1 MAAVVSA
8 VTTEE
13 WERGQEPPP
22 AGLPAERELATKTTA
37 GGAAAGGQQYTPLLA
52 GGTPTRSTPHID
64 QSRSV
69 EPCLGAMHTHDS
81 LFQIPR
87 SGRFEFPAIWFI
99 NWLNV

>member
-52 GGTPTRSTPHID
+52 GGTPTRSDLPHTLIS
-64 QSRSV
+64 QEVWSLAW
-69 EPCLGAMHTHDS
+69 EPCTHTIHCFKFRGADALNFRPYGS
-81 LFQIPR
+81 LT
-87 SGRFEFPAIWFI
+87 G
-99 NWLNV
+99 